1 MVQTNLQTTVPPEVQ
16 ADEQLE
22 DSIQRV
28 SFEDFLETGPET
40 GHYELHNGVIVE
52 LQPTGIHE
60 DIGGFIAAELNFQI
74 RNQNLPYSVP
84 RSGIVRS
91 PDAKSGYRPD
101 IIVLNRPS
109 LVEEPLWEKRS
120 TVTLGRSIKVVI
132 EVASTN
138 WRDDYLRKLKDY
150 EEMQIPEYWIVDHL
164 GLAAT
169 RYIGEPKQPTLSIY
183 TLEGED
189 YRVNQF
195 RGEERLLSA
204 AFPELELTAAQVF
217 QAQH

>member
-28 SFEDFLETGPET
+28 SFEDFLETCPET

-60 DIGGFIAAELNFQI
+60 KISSFLSLELGIESRRQQLSCFVA
-74 RNQNLPYSVP
+74 RNA
-84 RSGIVRS
+84 IVRS
-91 PDAKSGYRPD
+91 ADAKSGYKPD
-101 IIVLNRPS
+101 VVVLSEPALADES
-109 LVEEPLWEKRS
+109 LWDRRS
-120 TVTLGRSIKVVI
+120 TVTRGSAVKVLI